1 MSIAIRAEGSGKRVG
16 RWQVSLADLSLLV
29 LAAGLAAGVVREA
42 RDIWVESARA
52 SGVGVE
58 VVAVILALVLVRS
71 ILGLARRRPRGGGV
85 TMAGCLASMAW
96 RALAV
101 VLLIC
106 FVLQE
111 SEILRIDLA
120 TRMRIDVATR
130 RSSFVGGVGASGYDV
145 REKLIPIC
153 AILAMFGIVVG
164 MGAGV
169 GLARPEPRRPRPY
182 WLFVPL
188 AALAGVLFVAVP
200 ATHALV
206 PLYIL
211 NVLEL
216 VDNAMRP
223 LGRVT
228 STSLSARLLLAGME
242 AVPAALAIVGLALIV
257 ARDFQ
262 RAGRSMPWATTR
274 GGWFVRLLSL
284 AAAGAAGIGMALVA
298 IPTMSPHLRDG
309 IRGVLDPEA
318 IVIVFIGFGTFA
330 AGLAART
337 VVPRPAWEKPRWLR
351 RLANVLPLG
360 LMGIVVSSAL
370 KCLPSSMAIDPA
382 LPPMF
387 AELLDGIDQ
396 AGVWFWGIFP
406 APLADGVQAW
416 LDPGRLFW
424 ILTMVGLALFLSELA
439 LRPPA
444 LRIPPFDLVGCSPG
458 RLVRFAWLTL
468 SLTVVCLAALP
479 TLIVL
484 GQVILH
490 LRLGIIT
497 WTASGWPSPF

>member
-1 MSIAIRAEGSGKRVG
+1 
-16 RWQVSLADLSLLV
+16 
-29 LAAGLAAGVVREA
+29 
-42 RDIWVESARA
+42 
-52 SGVGVE
+52 
-58 VVAVILALVLVRS
+58 
-71 ILGLARRRPRGGGV
+71 
-85 TMAGCLASMAW
+85 
-96 RALAV
+96 
-101 VLLIC
+101 
-106 FVLQE
+106 
-111 SEILRIDLA
+111 
-120 TRMRIDVATR
+120 
-130 RSSFVGGVGASGYDV
+130 
-145 REKLIPIC
+145 
-153 AILAMFGIVVG
+153 
-164 MGAGV
+164 
-169 GLARPEPRRPRPY
+169 
-182 WLFVPL
+182 
-188 AALAGVLFVAVP
+188 
-200 ATHALV
+200 
-206 PLYIL
+206 
-211 NVLEL
+211 
-216 VDNAMRP
+216 
-223 LGRVT
+223 
-228 STSLSARLLLAGME
+228 
-242 AVPAALAIVGLALIV
+242 
-257 ARDFQ
+257 
-262 RAGRSMPWATTR
+262 MPWATTP

-298 IPTMSPHLRDG
+298 IPTMSPHWRDG
-309 IRGVLDPEA
+309 FRGVLDPEA
-318 IVIVFIGFGTFA
+318 IVIMFIGFGTFA

-351 RLANVLPLG
+351 RLSNVLPLG

-396 AGVWFWGIFP
+396 AGVWFWGMFP

-424 ILTMVGLALFLSELA
+424 ILTMVGLALFRSELA

-468 SLTVVCLAALP
+468 GLTVVCLAALP

-490 LRLGIIT
+490 LRLGIST